1 MSALTPEQVSM
12 AVQEPTAVQAM
23 KPVQAASAV
32 QAPGAEVVC
41 GSRTTFLVPGKGQ
54 PGGGRRGRRNGGRA

>member
-1 MSALTPEQVSM
+1 MSALTPEQVSK

-32 QAPGAEVVC
+32 QAPGAEVVR

-54 PGGGRRGRRNGGRA
+54 PWGRRGRRNGGRA